1 VINTQGEIVLK
12 TDEHEIIECDVTLLV
27 PREDSARGYLW
38 GAFSRLVRR
47 QCTGVLETARFEL
60 TSDVIESLKTTEGVG
75 RLKAQLRHEGVN
87 FIDVVSVVPCEY
99 EMGFFR
105 S

>member
-1 VINTQGEIVLK
+1 MH
-12 TDEHEIIECDVTLLV
+12 TDEHEIIKCDITLLV
-27 PREDSARGYLW
+27 PREDSYRGYLW
-38 GAFSRLVRR
+38 NSISRLIRR
-47 QCTGVLETARFEL
+47 ECRGVLETARFEL
-60 TSDVIESLKTTEGVG
+60 TQDVIDGLQSTEGVG
-75 RLKAQLRHEGVN
+75 RLKQQLRDEGVR